1 MSDLVNR
8 PDHYALDRKYEVI
21 EVIEDSVQFA
31 PDPVSGGLQ
40 WQVLKYVHRCWT
52 KDSTVQDLRKAR
64 WYLDR
69 LILLL
74 EDRNGSV

>member
-31 PDPVSGGLQ
+31 PDAVSGGLQ